1 MLFET
6 RERDIAIRLVDY
18 LAECGL
24 CRNLS
29 MQGFYDWFHE
39 YMEESGFVFS
49 DGMTKICFSHPALEN
64 SVIKVGY
71 IGSTRTDHAELEYN
85 NYRDAVAQN
94 LDYYFPYTDFLCER
108 DGVKFFIQ
116 QIAECSEETITSDWY
131 EQLSVQ
137 HEEMG
142 EKFKPDEIW
151 NEVWDLGDSE
161 KIGLMFNDLALSQFL
176 SSHKIGD
183 LHEGN
188 FGFIGDRTVIIDF
201 SGYCH

>member
-1 MLFET
+1 MHIEIKERET
-6 RERDIAIRLVDY
+6 AIQLVDY
-18 LAECGL
+18 LVGCGL
-24 CRNLS
+24 CKNLS
-29 MQGFYDWFHE
+29 MRSFYDWFHE
-39 YMEESGFVFS
+39 WLEGSGFTFS
-49 DGMTKICFSHPALEN
+49 DGMTKICLFHPNLEN
-64 SVIKVGY
+64 CVIKVGY
-71 IGSTRTDHAELEYN
+71 IDSTSIDHAELEYKH
-85 NYRDAVAQN
+85 YGDAVAQN
-94 LDYYFPYTDFLCER
+94 LDYYFPYTDFLCEH

-116 QIAECSEETITSDWY
+116 EIAECSEETITSDWY

-142 EKFKPDEIW
+142 EEFEPDEIW

-161 KIGLMFNDLALSQFL
+161 KIALMFNDFALSRFL

-201 SGYCH
+201 SGYHH